1 MLSNRYLHYFQID
14 LWGRLRNQ
22 SLEANLP
29 SSLPPTNAGRG
40 RGVTGRAVPADA
52 PGVGRL
58 ATKRPL
64 PPDPASETESGSSSW
79 APPDPKRAR
88 PDVPEPPESP

>member
-29 SSLPPTNAGRG
+29 ASLPPTVSGLG
-40 RGVTGRAVPADA
+40 RGVTGRAAPADELSVERPA
-52 PGVGRL
+52 S
-58 ATKRPL
+58 KRPL
-64 PPDPASETESGSSSW
+64 PLDPASESGSSSW
-79 APPDPKRAR
+79 AAPDPKRARR